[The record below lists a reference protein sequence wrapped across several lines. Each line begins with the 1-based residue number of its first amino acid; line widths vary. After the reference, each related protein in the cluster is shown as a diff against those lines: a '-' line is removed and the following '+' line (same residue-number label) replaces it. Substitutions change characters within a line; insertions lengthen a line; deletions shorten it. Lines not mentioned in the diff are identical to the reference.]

1 MERAQ
6 KLFKQRPILYFNAN
20 QYNLESLP
28 IFLNIMLHKI
38 SSMFSIIHS
47 LILISLLKS
56 TVGMNRLPVESRL
69 ISFQIFKEKMI
80 EDRGYRILKKT
91 LLKLQTSFRINSTG
105 WIRPLSN
112 YHLLWFTKIMEV
124 GSGGCRSSAGHR
136 KAGYGR
142 PFLGLLVIASF
153 MINAP

>member
-105 WIRPLSN
+105 
-112 YHLLWFTKIMEV
+112 
-124 GSGGCRSSAGHR
+124 
-136 KAGYGR
+136 
-142 PFLGLLVIASF
+142 
-153 MINAP
+153 